1 MCRYTNRV
9 RGRRGSAAGPLPWG
23 LFKGQFGCNATTLR
37 QPSTPRTYCRLYL
50 CCLAT
55 PQASATLVYLGIAW
69 ISLGYGNRAATYG
82 PLDIIPRLYSDPR
95 TSSRI
100 DLLTPTSVST
110 DWYSQEGCCC
120 RALVVIAWG
129 AYNTLIVRKAGEQA
143 KDACLLSPKD
153 IPLYLLLLWSCKILT
168 DSNGISMQ

>member
-1 MCRYTNRV
+1 M
-9 RGRRGSAAGPLPWG
+9 G
-23 LFKGQFGCNATTLR
+23 LR
-37 QPSTPRTYCRLYL
+37 
-50 CCLAT
+50 
-55 PQASATLVYLGIAW
+55 
-69 ISLGYGNRAATYG
+69 YGNRAATYG

-110 DWYSQEGCCC
+110 DWYSQEGGRC
-120 RALVVIAWG
+120 RALVVIAWR